1 MNKKTKQ
8 KVAEDACPEGKIKWK
23 KPILQMYYEAGY
35 LDIIKSRFT
44 PEDRKTA
51 GEMLAQDYFLGN
63 YDSLQTARLKQLN
76 IRTTSEWTREQAL
89 FFKERYLR
97 AIKTLPA
104 EFWPIVRR
112 VCVEDLPI
120 LSDEPTEMMR
130 KYKIYHQ
137 KILLNYGLDRLIFFY
152 YKKNEFF

>member
-1 MNKKTKQ
+1 MNKKTQQ
-8 KVAEDACPEGKIKWK
+8 KVAEDACSATKMKWK

-137 KILLNYGLDRLIFFY
+137 KILLNYGLDRLIYFY
-152 YKKNEFF
+152 YIKNEFF